1 MFKSKLNKVVTR
13 PADTLET
20 YAVAAVCYDSCQK
33 WATSDCGYYPSGY
46 SSFWSKNYNVY
57 NASEKA

>member
-33 WATSDCGYYPSGY
+33 WATSDCGYYPL
-46 SSFWSKNYNVY
+46 YNKCGDK
-57 NASEKA
+57 SE